1 MESGIY
7 KIVCNATQ
15 GVYIGQSIDV
25 YRRWETHLRDLRN
38 NKHCNKLLQGDFLK
52 YGEISFDF
60 SIVSLCEPEV
70 LDLLEVY
77 YIKKYKKE
85 GISYNLTKSGTGR
98 HKEKPVLT
106 MDEYKEIIKFR
117 QENVIINDKDLSKI
131 LEILKK
137 LRQSD
142 LSRRCYLDDI
152 LDNKLSFRKYVFTE
166 GDLEK
171 SFKKVKEV
179 LSLSQLVIIDYII
192 KYMNNKYSS
201 VREILDI
208 AVDFN
213 NLKIDSKK
221 ILLNCTV
228 KKTGETFIKELY
240 I

>member
-1 MESGIY
+1 M
-7 KIVCNATQ
+7 
-15 GVYIGQSIDV
+15 
-25 YRRWETHLRDLRN
+25 
-38 NKHCNKLLQGDFLK
+38 
-52 YGEISFDF
+52 
-60 SIVSLCEPEV
+60 
-70 LDLLEVY
+70 
-77 YIKKYKKE
+77 
-85 GISYNLTKSGTGR
+85 
-98 HKEKPVLT
+98 
-106 MDEYKEIIKFR
+106 
-117 QENVIINDKDLSKI
+117 
-131 LEILKK
+131 
-137 LRQSD
+137 
-142 LSRRCYLDDI
+142 DDI